1 VAQRYRVQ
9 HELGRGAV
17 GITFAVFD
25 EREQR
30 QLALKRFSPKGEAS
44 SGEELRAL
52 FRREYSI
59 LAQFAHPTMVRVYD
73 FGLDEGVPFYTME
86 LVTGEHP
93 GARGPMPWRDVCRI
107 LVEVCEPLA
116 LLHSRGWVHRDVS
129 PRNVY
134 VTATGSVKLIDFGA
148 IAALNA
154 QHRPIGTPPCVAP
167 ETLRRQHI
175 DARTDLFALGALGYF
190 ALTGR
195 HAYPARVLSQL
206 PLLWQTPPA
215 KPSEFAK
222 DVPEAV
228 DELILSLLCLDM
240 DARPRQVAEVV
251 TRLIAAADLPTQVQS
266 QLAHAS
272 LTNTGL
278 IGRESELER
287 MRDLLRWTAGGR
299 STSCVIRG
307 PRGSG
312 HTRLLDALA
321 LEAKLLG
328 HGVMRANASLS
339 GAADFAL
346 ARELCAAQWANEPSQ
361 ASATGHTLESALA
374 LFETV
379 PGDQLRNVAAQRAF
393 IGWCELWSQERPM
406 LLIVDEGDET
416 DAESAKLLA
425 SLARRTEGMRLT
437 LALSLHSDRS
447 AGRAPIQALT
457 REATKIDLEP
467 LDREGVEKLLRALF
481 GDVPN
486 LSRVAQWCQRTTG
499 GQPGACVLAVRSLV
513 DNGTITFESGSWQLP
528 AQLQLPQPST
538 GARVT
543 LDRGL
548 ERLSPVAN
556 ELLQL
561 LALVT
566 QPAPFAIPRYV
577 RALQQP
583 DALLVTAE
591 GELFARHLLVTNDK
605 GYTLRDTGVL
615 SLVRERMTP
624 PEAELAHTRL
634 AEFYAAASR
643 GICAAYHFWQA
654 GRPNQAEPP
663 LTAALS
669 PLGVVLGED
678 PETFTQS
685 RAAIALYEAM
695 LARRKQRNA
704 APSELYPLRMA
715 LLTAAT
721 VDHVELAR
729 YADETIAQLRI
740 DVGFDLWEESAEAG
754 DDAARMRR
762 CLELA
767 YRRYQR
773 TPEAA
778 RGLPPELATRAIVG
792 CSALMTGVYP
802 WMCDVAA
809 SNRLAALIVPLRSL
823 APAFELAANLAEQ
836 SALSVTCDND
846 VIPLR
851 QRTLLATRD
860 DVPGIHSRLR
870 LGVHFITTYYLA
882 MDYADLGRD
891 EALKLATK
899 LQAIPMLEGLGL
911 QVRRLHALAYARF
924 EDAQRYRRDRERL
937 SFQNGA
943 SDHHLRMSLR
953 RELTAAYAC
962 RDLLEVTRYAS
973 ELRER
978 AALYP
983 GWQPWAAL
991 GQAFRHALA
1000 DEPAAACEVAGEAL
1014 LTLEPFAHGAYQQL
1028 VWVKADAHNDLR
1040 DHAQAK
1046 QLLLTLLAQADARGL
1061 TLQRRRLYEAG
1072 LAVAEAGTGARE
1084 AALAKLDELLAG
1096 AAAESGQDTILYGR
1110 LCESRCQ
1117 AACIVKDYSG
1127 FAKHLELM
1135 ERVYS
1140 RHPSLRAR
1148 HARWVRAGQERF
1160 QKLLALLAQA
1170 DAGATWTTR
1179 IARDLPS
1186 QSLEHQGDYLLA
1198 LILDEIAVD
1207 AGHLFRVSSGD
1218 HLQLMAARPSRP
1230 DERLSRAAQQCFAA
1244 WSSSDELQTADGGEA
1259 EEADLADSQGRTHVP
1274 LWLTK
1279 PSQSDEL
1286 TGLVLLACSSSRL
1299 AELSPAFV
1307 RAISQQLEILA
1318 TWRSSTP

>member
-1 VAQRYRVQ
+1 
-9 HELGRGAV
+9 
-17 GITFAVFD
+17 
-25 EREQR
+25 
-30 QLALKRFSPKGEAS
+30 
-44 SGEELRAL
+44 
-52 FRREYSI
+52 
-59 LAQFAHPTMVRVYD
+59 
-73 FGLDEGVPFYTME
+73 
-86 LVTGEHP
+86 
-93 GARGPMPWRDVCRI
+93 
-107 LVEVCEPLA
+107 
-116 LLHSRGWVHRDVS
+116 
-129 PRNVY
+129 
-134 VTATGSVKLIDFGA
+134 
-148 IAALNA
+148 
-154 QHRPIGTPPCVAP
+154 
-167 ETLRRQHI
+167 
-175 DARTDLFALGALGYF
+175 
-190 ALTGR
+190 
-195 HAYPARVLSQL
+195 
-206 PLLWQTPPA
+206 
-215 KPSEFAK
+215 
-222 DVPEAV
+222 
-228 DELILSLLCLDM
+228 
-240 DARPRQVAEVV
+240 
-251 TRLIAAADLPTQVQS
+251 
-266 QLAHAS
+266 
-272 LTNTGL
+272 
-278 IGRESELER
+278 
-287 MRDLLRWTAGGR
+287 
-299 STSCVIRG
+299 
-307 PRGSG
+307 
-312 HTRLLDALA
+312 
-321 LEAKLLG
+321 
-328 HGVMRANASLS
+328 
-339 GAADFAL
+339 
-346 ARELCAAQWANEPSQ
+346 
-361 ASATGHTLESALA
+361 
-374 LFETV
+374 
-379 PGDQLRNVAAQRAF
+379 
-393 IGWCELWSQERPM
+393 
-406 LLIVDEGDET
+406 
-416 DAESAKLLA
+416 
-425 SLARRTEGMRLT
+425 
-437 LALSLHSDRS
+437 
-447 AGRAPIQALT
+447 
-457 REATKIDLEP
+457 
-467 LDREGVEKLLRALF
+467 
-481 GDVPN
+481 
-486 LSRVAQWCQRTTG
+486 
-499 GQPGACVLAVRSLV
+499 
-513 DNGTITFESGSWQLP
+513 
-528 AQLQLPQPST
+528 
-538 GARVT
+538 
-543 LDRGL
+543 
-548 ERLSPVAN
+548 
-556 ELLQL
+556 
-561 LALVT
+561 
-566 QPAPFAIPRYV
+566 
-577 RALQQP
+577 
-583 DALLVTAE
+583 
-591 GELFARHLLVTNDK
+591 
-605 GYTLRDTGVL
+605 
-615 SLVRERMTP
+615 
-624 PEAELAHTRL
+624 
-634 AEFYAAASR
+634 
-643 GICAAYHFWQA
+643 
-654 GRPNQAEPP
+654 
-663 LTAALS
+663 
-669 PLGVVLGED
+669 
-678 PETFTQS
+678 
-685 RAAIALYEAM
+685 
-695 LARRKQRNA
+695 
-704 APSELYPLRMA
+704 
-715 LLTAAT
+715 
-721 VDHVELAR
+721 
-729 YADETIAQLRI
+729 
-740 DVGFDLWEESAEAG
+740 
-754 DDAARMRR
+754 
-762 CLELA
+762 
-767 YRRYQR
+767 
-773 TPEAA
+773 
-778 RGLPPELATRAIVG
+778 
-792 CSALMTGVYP
+792 
-802 WMCDVAA
+802 
-809 SNRLAALIVPLRSL
+809 
-823 APAFELAANLAEQ
+823 
-836 SALSVTCDND
+836 

-953 RELTAAYAC
+953 RELTAAYEC